1 MNKLSCYIA
10 VPLFMA
16 SLSIT
21 TSSAAEPY
29 IGFSFGQASVD
40 DFCDGIPSDVSCDDS
55 DSAFKIFGGYKL
67 NKNFAFE
74 ASYID
79 FGQAVAT
86 DGFDTLTF
94 EPTGFNFSL
103 LGLIPVSNTVDF
115 FGKVGLLFW
124 DAKIAASSGTSYR
137 SRDDD
142 GTDLNFG
149 AGVNFNAS
157 EQFSLRAEFQ
167 RFNNI
172 GDETIT
178 GEFAVTLLT
187 VAGILRF

>member
-1 MNKLSCYIA
+1 MKKLSCYIA
-10 VPLFMA
+10 LPLFMA

-40 DFCDGIPSDVSCDDS
+40 DFCDGIPFGVSCDDS
-55 DSAFKIFGGYKL
+55 DSAFKIFGGNKL

-74 ASYID
+74 VSYID
-79 FGQAVAT
+79 FGQVVAT

-94 EPTGFNFSL
+94 ESTGFNFSV
-103 LGLIPVSNTVDF
+103 LGLIPASNTVDF

-124 DAKIAASSGTSYR
+124 DAKLAASSGTLYR

-149 AGVNFNAS
+149 AGVNFNVS

-178 GEFAVTLLT
+178 GESAVTFLT
-187 VAGILRF
+187 AAGILRF